1 MGVFDFLSEGM
12 KTADNIAERTAI
24 NAAFFG
30 MAPDWL
36 VTDIQNTMRSIGIP
50 LPSSISPSGISQLGA
65 TTLVI
70 GGILAAIVTIIL
82 RFAYGIFQRY
92 MLFAISMAIIITG
105 IVLYETDKITPL
117 RTLLRW
123 VETASY
129 FALMGVIAWIII
141 WLIGIKQ
148 IYFFE
153 KGPKSGGNDEGPS
166 LPMVTFGLA
175 VFLVLSITI
184 LLLVEAFVPSFESN
198 YKVGDYVW
206 SNSYILLGVP
216 LILILIEVWRMWKGV
231 SGKEKG
237 RAKDSLLTTL
247 FNTFPLVDIFK
258 NVGLMERIEHLKKGY
273 VIGPKSLTMFRM
285 GWTALFLFVA
295 TIITI
300 KAIPELDSFI
310 GKITENFTNKIRE
323 GFTSKKNE
331 DDEDD
336 DEDVE
341 EPFVDKTAVAE
352 GPTDSEQVTLV
363 NIQPVSVK
371 QAGYMGPKERGGS
384 FETDI
389 TVINAIREGVRF
401 FVLQIDYLEKAPGGS
416 GFDPINVPTLLYRD
430 DKGALISKNGASI
443 ADIAKKLSTYAFNA
457 DFPSNTQPL
466 IVYLHFV
473 RTPDLISSPNKYLKY
488 MMDVAAALQPIQSLI
503 LNKHD
508 STDFTRQKN
517 ERVLLYS
524 PLKNFEKK
532 ILLWTNADTSVFRS
546 VEKLSIAPIALNQDL
561 DYMVSM
567 RVYLDNSKD
576 TFGITTVAPDTAYA
590 VIVPFKRLKGMKD
603 KRGVTNKEKQ
613 DFAMKGKTR
622 FVIAM
627 PGQTEEVTQADIDK
641 VLKTTGV
648 NTVPMNLF
656 GKSAPSIKS
665 QLTLWGG
672 ATFFR
677 MKPALIQSSK
687 AAVAGYTPPPNV
699 LNRL

>member
-1 MGVFDFLSEGM
+1 MGVFDFISEGM
-12 KTADNIAERTAI
+12 KGADNVAERVAI

-36 VTDIQNTMRSIGIP
+36 VTDIQNTMRAIGVP
-50 LPSSISPSGISQLGA
+50 LPSAISPSGMSQLGA
-65 TTLVI
+65 TTLVL
-70 GGILAAIVTIIL
+70 GGIVAAVFTLIL
-82 RFAYGIFQRY
+82 GFLYGLFQRY
-92 MLFAISMAIIITG
+92 MLFSISLAIIITG
-105 IVLYETDKITPL
+105 IVLYETDKKTPL

-123 VETASY
+123 VEAGSY
-129 FALMGVIAWIII
+129 MVLMGVVVWITI

-153 KGPKSGGNDEGPS
+153 KGPKSDKNIGEPS
-166 LPMVTFGLA
+166 FPMVVFGLA
-175 VFLVLSITI
+175 VFIQISIAI
-184 LLLVEAFVPSFESN
+184 LLLVETFVPSFKSN

-206 SNSYILLGVP
+206 SNRYILVGVP
-216 LILILIEVWRMWKGV
+216 LFLILIELWRMWNGV
-231 SGKEKG
+231 SGMEKG
-237 RAKDSLLTTL
+237 RAKDSLLNTL
-247 FNTFPLVDIFK
+247 FNTFPVIDIFK
-258 NVGLMERIEHLKKGY
+258 NVGLMDIDERLKKGY
-273 VIGPKSLTMFRM
+273 VIGPKSLTMFRL
-285 GWTALFLFVA
+285 GWTALFLFLA
-295 TIITI
+295 TIITV
-300 KAIPELDSFI
+300 KALPELDSFI

-323 GFTSKKNE
+323 SFTSKKDE
-331 DDEDD
+331 DDED
-336 DEDVE
+336 DVE

-352 GPTDSEQVTLV
+352 GPTNSEQVTLV

-371 QAGYMGPKERGGS
+371 QAGYVGPTERGGE

-389 TVINAIREGVRF
+389 TFINAIREGVRF

-430 DKGALISKNGASI
+430 DNGALISKNGASI
-443 ADIAKKLSTYAFNA
+443 ADIAKQLSTYAFNT

-473 RTPDLISSPNKYLKY
+473 RTPDLISTPDKYLKY

-503 LNKHD
+503 LDKYD

-524 PLKNFEKK
+524 PLKNFESK

-546 VEKLSIAPIALNQDL
+546 AEKLSIAPIALNQDL

-567 RVYLDNSKD
+567 RVYLENSKD

-590 VIVPFKRLKGMKD
+590 VIVPFKRLKAMKD
-603 KRGVTNKEKQ
+603 KSGVTNKEKQ

-622 FVIAM
+622 FVIGM

-656 GKSAPSIKS
+656 GKSAPDIKS
-665 QLTLWGG
+665 QLTLWEG

-677 MKPALIQSSK
+677 MKPILIQSSK

>member
-1 MGVFDFLSEGM
+1 MTKGLDFISGGM
-12 KTADNIAERTAI
+12 KAADNIAERAAI
-24 NAAFFG
+24 NVAFFG

-36 VTDIQNTMRSIGIP
+36 ITDIQDTMRSLGIP
-50 LPSSISPSGISQLGA
+50 LASATTPSGMSQLGA

-70 GGILAAIVTIIL
+70 GGIVAALITLVL
-82 RFAYGIFQRY
+82 RLAYGLFQRY
-92 MLFAISMAIIITG
+92 MLFAISLAIIITG
-105 IVLYETDKITPL
+105 IALYETDRITPL

-123 VETASY
+123 VEAGSY
-129 FALMGVIAWIII
+129 MVLIGVIVWIII

-153 KGPKSGGNDEGPS
+153 KGPKSEGNDEGPS
-166 LPMVTFGLA
+166 FPMVAFGLA
-175 VFLVLSITI
+175 IFIELSIAI
-184 LLLVEAFVPSFESN
+184 LLLVEAFVPSFKSD

-206 SNSYILLGVP
+206 SNRYLLVGVP
-216 LILILIEVWRMWKGV
+216 LFLILIQAWRMWKGV
-231 SGKEKG
+231 SGMEKG

-247 FNTFPLVDIFK
+247 FNTFPLVDMFK
-258 NVGLMERIEHLKKGY
+258 NIGLMDVDQRLKKGY
-273 VIGPKSLTMFRM
+273 VIGPNSLTMFRL

-300 KAIPELDSFI
+300 KVLPELDSFI

-323 GFTSKKNE
+323 SFTSKK
-331 DDEDD
+331 DDEDV
-336 DEDVE
+336 EVE

-352 GPTDSEQVTLV
+352 GPTNSEQVTLV

-389 TVINAIREGVRF
+389 TTINAIREGVRF

-488 MMDVAAALQPIQSLI
+488 MMDVAAALQPIQSLV

-590 VIVPFKRLKGMKD
+590 VIVPFKRLKAMKD

-627 PGQTEEVTQADIDK
+627 PGQTEEVTQADVDK

-677 MKPALIQSSK
+677 MKPVLIQSSK

-699 LNRL
+699 LNKL

>member
-1 MGVFDFLSEGM
+1 MGVFDFISEGM
-12 KTADNIAERTAI
+12 KGADNIAERVAI

-36 VTDIQNTMRSIGIP
+36 VTDIQSTMRSIGIP
-50 LPSSISPSGISQLGA
+50 LPSAVSPSGMSQLGA
-65 TTLVI
+65 TTLAI
-70 GGILAAIVTIIL
+70 GGILAAVIAIIVRI
-82 RFAYGIFQRY
+82 AYGLFQRY
-92 MLFAISMAIIITG
+92 MLFAISLAIIITG
-105 IVLYETDKITPL
+105 VTLYKTDNKTPL

-123 VETASY
+123 VEAGS
-129 FALMGVIAWIII
+129 LWVVIGVAIWIII

-148 IYFFE
+148 INFFE
-153 KGPKSGGNDEGPS
+153 KGSKSDGDSGGPS
-166 LPMVTFGLA
+166 LPMVAFGLA
-175 VFLVLSITI
+175 IFIQLSIAI
-184 LLLVEAFVPSFESN
+184 LLLVEAFVPSFKSK
-198 YKVGDYVW
+198 YQLGAYVW
-206 SNSYILLGVP
+206 SNGYVLVGVP
-216 LILILIEVWRMWKGV
+216 LFLILIEIWRLWNGV
-231 SGKEKG
+231 SGK
-237 RAKDSLLTTL
+237 RAKDSLLNTL
-247 FNTFPLVDIFK
+247 FNTFPLIDIFK
-258 NVGLMERIEHLKKGY
+258 NIGLMDREERLKKGY
-273 VIGPKSLTMFRM
+273 VIGPKSLMMFRM
-285 GWTALFLFVA
+285 GWTALFLFAA

-310 GKITENFTNKIRE
+310 GKITESFTNKIRE
-323 GFTSKKNE
+323 SFTSKKEE
-331 DDEDD
+331 DDEG
-336 DEDVE
+336 VE
-341 EPFVDKTAVAE
+341 EPFADKTAVAE

-371 QAGYMGPKERGGS
+371 QTGYVGPTEKGGE

-389 TVINAIREGVRF
+389 GVINAVREGVRF

-416 GFDPINVPTLLYRD
+416 GFDPINTPTLLYRD
-430 DKGALISKNGASI
+430 DNGALISKNGASI
-443 ADIAKKLSTYAFNA
+443 ADIAKQLSTYAFNA
-457 DFPSNTQPL
+457 DFPSSTQPL

-473 RTPDLISSPNKYLKY
+473 RTPNLIANPDKYLKF
-488 MMDVAAALQPIQSLI
+488 MMDVATALAPIQPLI
-503 LNKHD
+503 LDKHD

-546 VEKLSIAPIALNQDL
+546 AEKLSIAPIALNQDL
-561 DYMVSM
+561 DYMTSM
-567 RVYLDNSKD
+567 RVYLDKSED

-603 KRGVTNKEKQ
+603 KRNAPNKEKQ

-627 PGQTEEVTQADIDK
+627 PGQTEEITQTDIDK
-641 VLKTTGV
+641 VLKTAGV

-656 GKSAPSIKS
+656 GKSAPDIKS
-665 QLTLWGG
+665 QVTLWEG

-677 MKPALIQSSK
+677 MKPILIQSSK